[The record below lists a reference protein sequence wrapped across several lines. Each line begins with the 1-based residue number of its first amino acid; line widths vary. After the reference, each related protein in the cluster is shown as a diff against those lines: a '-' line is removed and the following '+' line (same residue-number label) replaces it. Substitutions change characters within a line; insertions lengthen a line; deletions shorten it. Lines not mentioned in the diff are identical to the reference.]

1 MNKLRVGIIGCGAI
15 AVQKHL
21 PALKKLSDKVEVVAF
36 CDGSEQNARFVAES
50 FNKNAKVYTD
60 YHELV
65 KDKEID
71 VVHICTPNLF
81 HAPMAIAALNEG
93 KHVMCEKPMAIN
105 SQEAK
110 KMLDVA
116 NRTGKKLTIAY
127 QNRYRKDSLLLKEA
141 CEKGDLGD
149 IYVAKAHAVRRRGVP
164 TWGVFMNKELQ
175 GGGPLIDIG
184 THALDLTLWCM
195 NNYEVESVT
204 GVTHNKLRHQNQANP
219 FGPWDPETF
228 DVEESAFAFIK
239 MKNGATIYLE
249 AAWALNTLD
258 EREAMTTLSGT
269 KGGAEMR
276 RNRETDTDEL
286 VFNGEMY
293 GNLVETKLQNAAGI
307 AYISPEKETEA
318 DREIGQWINAILED
332 KDPVV
337 TPEQAYMVT
346 RILEAIYESAETGKT
361 VEFKKEDKRTFTT
374 V

>member
-1 MNKLRVGIIGCGAI
+1 MSKLRVGMIGCGAI

-21 PALKKLSDKVEVVAF
+21 PALMKLSDKVEVVAF
-36 CDGSEQNARFVAES
+36 CDGNEQNARKVAEK
-50 FNKNAKVYTD
+50 FNKHAKVYTD
-60 YHELV
+60 YEEMV
-65 KDKEID
+65 KDSDID
-71 VVHICTPNLF
+71 MVHICTPNVF
-81 HAPMAIAALNEG
+81 HAPMAVAALDAG

-105 SQEAK
+105 SGEAK
-110 KMLDVA
+110 KMLDA
-116 NRTGKKLTIAY
+116 AKRSGKKLTIAY
-127 QNRYRKDSLLLKEA
+127 QNRFRKDSLLLKEA
-141 CEKGDLGD
+141 CARGDLGE

-164 TWGVFMNKELQ
+164 TWGVFMNKKLQ

-195 NNYEVESVT
+195 DNYEVESVM
-204 GVTHNKLRHQNQANP
+204 GVTYNKLKDQNQTNL

-228 DVEESAFAFIK
+228 NVEESAFAFIK

-276 RNRETDTDEL
+276 RNKVTNTDEL
-286 VFNGEMY
+286 AFNGEMY
-293 GNLVETKLQNAAGI
+293 GNLVETKSQDATGI
-307 AYISPEKETEA
+307 AYISPNEETEA

-337 TPEQAYMVT
+337 TPEQAYTVT

-361 VEFKKEDKRTFTT
+361 IEFRELS
-374 V
+374 VL